1 MGQIARQLIFKAPL
15 EKVWGIW
22 TDVENYAKWVDGVQA
37 STIIGVVRTGKG
49 LRWQEKC
56 LFEIGGL
63 LALDHE
69 IREWEDRK
77 RVVIQT
83 DLPMNGQMRRTVQFY
98 PRDQTTEVRIDME
111 WDLGLAEAIIGA
123 EPLRQ
128 MLEKSLDKTSSNWKA
143 QAECP

>member
-1 MGQIARQLIFKAPL
+1 MGQIARQLVFKAPL

-22 TDVENYAKWVDGVQA
+22 ADIENYPKWVDGVQE
-37 STIIGVVRTGKG
+37 SKITSSIRIGKG

-63 LALDHE
+63 LAVEHE
-69 IREWEDRK
+69 IREWEAGK

-83 DLPMNGQMRRTVQFY
+83 ELPMNGQMSRSVQFY
-98 PRDQTTEVRIDME
+98 SRKDTTEVGIDMK

-128 MLEKSLDKTSSNWKA
+128 MLEKSLEKTSSNWKA